1 MSPDSLTSETPTPSV
16 DADTQRVN
24 LAIPADID
32 QAATP
37 LAPDITTPSPQSQ
50 PSSSGTNEK
59 TNAEDLIKFLDM
71 LPSQAKVSLEY
82 EMTRRGAGGLEF
94 FSHKKLLRKKEAEY
108 DEFNYRRLKKA
119 TIRRGRLIWDC
130 EEKRNHWNEA

>member
-82 EMTRRGAGGLEF
+82 EMTRRGAGGP
-94 FSHKKLLRKKEAEY
+94 
-108 DEFNYRRLKKA
+108 
-119 TIRRGRLIWDC
+119 
-130 EEKRNHWNEA
+130 